1 MEENKDK
8 KPYVKIGVIGHVGY
22 GKTKLNEEIEKIL
35 KEGNNKKS
43 KKEKFKEKVQSTAK
57 HEIFVDVS
65 DIDNLEI

>member
-22 GKTKLNEEIEKIL
+22 GKTQLNEAIEKIL
-35 KEGNNKKS
+35 KEGNNKT
-43 KKEKFKEKVQSTAK
+43 KKKTPKEKVKSTSK

-65 DIDNLEI
+65 DIDNLDI

>member
-22 GKTKLNEEIEKIL
+22 GKAQLNEAIEKIL
-35 KEGNNKKS
+35 KEGNDKKT
-43 KKEKFKEKVQSTAK
+43 KKEKPKDKVKSTEKN
-57 HEIFVDVS
+57 EIFVDVS